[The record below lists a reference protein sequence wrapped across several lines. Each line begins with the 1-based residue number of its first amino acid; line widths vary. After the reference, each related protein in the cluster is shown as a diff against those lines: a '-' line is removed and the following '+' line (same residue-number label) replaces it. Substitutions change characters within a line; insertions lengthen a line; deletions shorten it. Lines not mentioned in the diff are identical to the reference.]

1 MDINVGD
8 KVEMK
13 KKHPCGCNEF
23 EITRIGM
30 DFKLKCLGC
39 SREIMVPRAKA
50 EKSIK
55 KIIEEKE
62 N

>member
-8 KVEMK
+8 KVMMK

-55 KIIEEKE
+55 KIIEEKD

>member
-8 KVEMK
+8 RVVMK

-55 KIIEEKE
+55 KIIEEKD

>member
-1 MDINVGD
+1 MNINVGD
-8 KVEMK
+8 KVVMK

-55 KIIEEKE
+55 KIIEEKD

>member
-8 KVEMK
+8 KVVMK

-55 KIIEEKE
+55 KII
-62 N
+62 

>member
-8 KVEMK
+8 KVVMK

-55 KIIEEKE
+55 KIIEEKG

>member
-8 KVEMK
+8 RVVMK

-23 EITRIGM
+23 IITRIGM
-30 DFKLKCLGC
+30 DFKLKCSGC

-55 KIIEEKE
+55 KIIK
-62 N
+62 

>member
-8 KVEMK
+8 RVVMK

-55 KIIEEKE
+55 KIIKEKD

>member
-8 KVEMK
+8 KVVMK

-39 SREIMVPRAKA
+39 SRKIMVPRAKA

>member
-8 KVEMK
+8 KVVMK

>member
-8 KVEMK
+8 KVVMK

-55 KIIEEKE
+55 KIIEEKD